1 MRIRLIVAFI
11 VVALL
16 TAVATAWVI
25 NLVVPWYPWLGNLV
39 PPIPRLLSH
48 LLYTGSLK
56 YHHGHPSHGGVPP
69 PPGALAFCLIAGGV
83 LLAAIAGLAF
93 AASRRVLL
101 PVRRLARAAQRM
113 SGGDLSVRIEPKGRD
128 ELAQLTTTFNGM
140 AAALEG
146 KISELERM
154 EARALQFAGD
164 VSHELRTPL
173 TAMTAV
179 ADILPGHPG
188 LTGDAAAAAQLVS
201 QEIRHLNRLVHD
213 LIEISRFDAGTAQ
226 LVTDN
231 TDVAAAVAACLRARG
246 WADVDTDIPAG
257 LTMPLDRRRFDVILA
272 NLIGNALCH
281 GSPPVTV
288 QASIQPANDGRAA
301 CPAGPRPRPWHP
313 PGSPAARVRTVLQ
326 GRYRPV
332 TVRGQRAWPSHRL
345 GEHAPARR
353 AHRGRQRS
361 RRRRAPHA
369 VAASPPDRACHAARR
384 RTGDCDALV
393 TLRGPGQY
401 IGAASLRAC
410 MTQPHLSHL
419 GHPAP
424 GPPGS
429 GPCSPWRS
437 WPRRRCWPRPAAADH
452 PARRDRRDLVR
463 CALRRRWRSPIAC
476 AHTAH
481 RTFPIPT
488 APGASR

>member
-1 MRIRLIVAFI
+1 VRIRLIVAFI

-16 TAVATAWVI
+16 TAVATDWVV
-25 NLVVPWYPWLGNLV
+25 NQVVPWYPWLGNLV

-56 YHHGHPSHGGVPP
+56 YHHGHRSHAGVPP

-83 LLAAIAGLAF
+83 LLAAIVGLAF
-93 AASRRVLL
+93 AASRRVLR
-101 PVRRLARAAQRM
+101 PVRRLAGAAQRV

-128 ELAQLTTTFNGM
+128 ELAQLVTTFNGM

-154 EARALQFAGD
+154 EARARQFAGD

-213 LIEISRFDAGTAQ
+213 LIEISRFDARSAQ

-246 WADVDTDIPAG
+246 WSDVATDIPAG

-272 NLIGNALCH
+272 NLIGNAVCH
-281 GSPPVTV
+281 GGPPVTV
-288 QASIQPANDGRAA
+288 QASIRSTDDGEQLALLVRDH
-301 CPAGPRPRPWHP
+301 GPGMP
-313 PGSPAARVRTVLQ
+313 PGALPHVFERFYKADVARSRSEGSGLGLAIAWENARLHGGHVEAGNHPEGGAVFTVILPLDGHHGAGLTAQ
-326 GRYRPV
+326 
-332 TVRGQRAWPSHRL
+332 A
-345 GEHAPARR
+345 EPAR
-353 AHRGRQRS
+353 
-361 RRRRAPHA
+361 
-369 VAASPPDRACHAARR
+369 
-384 RTGDCDALV
+384 L
-393 TLRGPGQY
+393 
-401 IGAASLRAC
+401 
-410 MTQPHLSHL
+410 
-419 GHPAP
+419 
-424 GPPGS
+424 
-429 GPCSPWRS
+429 
-437 WPRRRCWPRPAAADH
+437 
-452 PARRDRRDLVR
+452 
-463 CALRRRWRSPIAC
+463 
-476 AHTAH
+476 
-481 RTFPIPT
+481 
-488 APGASR
+488 